1 MSPLLRVLS
10 SGWKPCFRFPMV
22 HNHGYKTV
30 NYAVS
35 FMINR
40 RLFVQRR
47 MPELVYLQSS
57 RTIVLSSS
65 RNNLRNEQDRIK
77 REQRQQNVLLV
88 NETGTNLG
96 EKSLGEAIDI
106 AREKSME
113 LVWINKNNKTGAMPV
128 YKMMRKISQKALKSF
143 KTKNIELSDR
153 IEPRDLNFKVNQIQ
167 KWLEKG
173 HDVRVCVKSR
183 GKGDQEEKWK
193 IIKNVEQGVEEMG
206 VPIARPK
213 EDTPLQVSCTFTQS
227 KSKSDEL

>member
-10 SGWKPCFRFPMV
+10 SGWKPCFRFSVV

-35 FMINR
+35 FMISR
-40 RLFVQRR
+40 KLFVQRR
-47 MPELVYLQSS
+47 MPELVYLPSS

-65 RNNLRNEQDRIK
+65 RNSLRNEPDRIK

-88 NETGTNLG
+88 NETGTSLG

-113 LVWINKNNKTGAMPV
+113 LVWINKSNKTAMPV
-128 YKMMRKISQKALKSF
+128 YKMMRKIKQKAFKSF

-153 IEPRDLNFKVNQIQ
+153 IEARDLNFKVNQIQ

-206 VPIARPK
+206 APIGRPT
-213 EDTPLQVSCTFTQS
+213 EDTPLQISCTFTQS
-227 KSKSDEL
+227 KSDKL